1 MKENKSQGAINNTEN
16 QQKKIVQA
24 FLWLIVALLNSFVY
38 ASILSRLQVR
48 AGLWGFVGYV
58 FLIIFVLKYL
68 ALFPRITGN
77 YCAMLCI
84 IITVILTFTA
94 YLIAYFPFLSTGYF
108 MFAGMQIT
116 GSMVAIYAF
125 KLSTHEKKL
134 ITNELRLNASKEDV
148 AAYMTNSSD
157 EAFRSLFHA
166 MTTIMFAC
174 IALLISFGVAMF
186 VRHTEIGN
194 KTCLYLFVFSEVVF
208 LIFDMMKFVICRQV
222 SFIRC
227 GVELIVEVLFMGL
240 LYYLHSTVYRQS
252 NSYDIFMLLPPI
264 IAVIPFVNSSSQ
276 IAKKYI
282 QAANEKVGK
291 ASNE

>member
-1 MKENKSQGAINNTEN
+1 
-16 QQKKIVQA
+16 
-24 FLWLIVALLNSFVY
+24 
-38 ASILSRLQVR
+38 
-48 AGLWGFVGYV
+48 
-58 FLIIFVLKYL
+58 
-68 ALFPRITGN
+68 
-77 YCAMLCI
+77 
-84 IITVILTFTA
+84 
-94 YLIAYFPFLSTGYF
+94 
-108 MFAGMQIT
+108 MFAGIQIMESI
-116 GSMVAIYAF
+116 GAVYAF

-157 EAFRSLFHA
+157 EAFRNLFHS
-166 MTTIMFAC
+166 MTAIMFAC
-174 IALLISFGVAMF
+174 IALVISFGTAMF

-194 KTCLYLFVFSEVVF
+194 NIFLYLFVSFEVVF
-208 LIFDMMKFVICRQV
+208 LIFDMMKFVFFRQV

-227 GVELIVEVLFMGL
+227 GVELIVEALFMGL
-240 LYYLHSTVYRQS
+240 LFYLHSTVYRQS